1 MENEYICKEKC
12 PHFNK
17 ISEVKLTSPND
28 DSVID
33 LADMFKIFADSTRLK
48 IICAIMKEEL
58 CVCDL
63 CELLG
68 LNQTTVSHQ
77 LKTLRDSK
85 LVKYRRDG
93 KQIFY
98 SLEDDHVTQILSA
111 GLSHIS
117 EEAENEQL

>member
-1 MENEYICKEKC
+1 MESEFTCNEKC
-12 PHFNK
+12 IHYKK
-17 ISEVKLTSPND
+17 IKEVELTNPND
-28 DSVID
+28 DCVIEM
-33 LADMFKIFADSTRLK
+33 ADMFKIFADSTRLK
-48 IICAIMKEEL
+48 IICAIINEEL

-85 LVKYRRDG
+85 LVKYRREG

-98 SLEDDHVTQILSA
+98 SLKDNHVKQIISA
-111 GLSHIS
+111 GLEHIKEG
-117 EEAENEQL
+117 EE

>member
-12 PHFNK
+12 PHLNK

-117 EEAENEQL
+117 EEAGNEQL

>member
-12 PHFNK
+12 PHLKK
-17 ISEVKLTSPND
+17 ISEVKLASPND
-28 DSVID
+28 DIVID

-63 CELLG
+63 CELLN

-98 SLEDDHVTQILSA
+98 SLEDDHVTQIISA

-117 EEAENEQL
+117 EEAYNE